1 MQAAEPGTPT
11 ALIAEDEPVLAQA
24 LATQLARLWPA
35 LRLLPPARNGIEA
48 CARAA
53 ADRPDL
59 LFLDIRM
66 PGRSGLEAAEAIVED
81 WPGHLPLPLLVFVT
95 AYDDYAVPAFER
107 AAVDYVLKPVQAERL
122 ALTIGR
128 LRERLR
134 HRELDEQATLA
145 PLLAWQALDGRDP
158 CLPAD
163 APGGERLTVL
173 QAEAGSSL
181 YLIPVDE
188 VACLEAADK
197 YVRLLPLEPQRYP
210 GEILLRTPLRQL
222 VQRLAPERFWQIH
235 RGTVVNIGAVERLS
249 RDGAR
254 LRVHLRGLPQVLDVS
269 RMYAYRFKAM

>member
-1 MQAAEPGTPT
+1 MSTQARDPGNPT

-24 LATQLARLWPA
+24 LATQLTRLWPA

-107 AAVDYVLKPVQAERL
+107 AAVDYVLKPAQPERL
-122 ALTIGR
+122 ALTVER

-134 HRELDEQATLA
+134 QRELDEQVALA
-145 PLLAWQALDGRDP
+145 PLLAWQAFDGDE
-158 CLPAD
+158 A
-163 APGGERLTVL
+163 APQAGNLSVL
-173 QAEAGSSL
+173 QAEAAGSL

-197 YVRLLPLEPQRYP
+197 YVRLLPMQPQRYP

-222 VQRLAPERFWQIH
+222 AQRLAPERFWQIH
-235 RGTVVNIGAVERLS
+235 RGTVVNITAVERVS

-269 RMYAYRFKAM
+269 RMYAHRFKAM